1 MQHALG
7 NPEHNPQCIFCERPK
22 YVNRTL
28 EKLVKATQ
36 LRVDQT
42 LRQIA
47 TARCDQRILAI
58 TSRDIV
64 AAEAHYHRSCYRDYT
79 RPAQQQQPEKNEP
92 EDAAEYDAF
101 LDLFRFIR
109 TDVLDLQ
116 VVITMIELTKTL
128 ESFLQTRGVEKLGES
143 TKKHIR
149 RKLESEF
156 GSTLEIF
163 PDEKGKLLVMPANL
177 NAKETVKKLINV
189 EKELKSVKSKSTE
202 LQSIVDQSA
211 QHLRNVI
218 LDIKW
223 TFPWPILPSDLSVD
237 QFPVPGCL
245 HRFLMGLLT
254 SNSDMTNPS
263 PRVKMLIESFS
274 QDLIYAVTCGKTKPP
289 KHILL
294 SYGVKTLTGNVEVI
308 RMLNRFGHGV
318 SYSQLEENDT
328 ALCFQKLAA
337 NLNQTTILP
346 GTIQP
351 NVFTNLAWDNID
363 RLEETLTGKGT
374 THRVNGIAVQ
384 PRVFGPHPPPAELPP
399 ILKRKQRSIS
409 HTKSSLCPC
418 TSPTSRALIGCK
430 LDRIAFSP
438 SVVLARRVVPSLD
451 TSRALI
457 GCKLDRIA
465 FSPSVVLARERFPIF
480 WKRVIKW
487 VLVLKTLSVLT
498 CLMSTDGHVVRRY
511 CVVLGTSR
519 ALIGCKLDRIAF
531 SPSVVL
537 ARRVVP
543 SLDTSRALIGCKL
556 DRIAFSPSVVLARRV
571 VPSLD
576 TSRALIG
583 CKLDRIA
590 FSPSV
595 VLARE
600 RFPIFWKRVIKWV
613 LVLKTLSVLTCLMST
628 DGHVVRRYCVVLGT
642 SRALIGCKLDRIA
655 FSPSVVLARERFPI
669 FWKRVIKWVLVLKTL
684 SVLTCLM
691 STDGHVVRRYCVV
704 LGTSR
709 ALIGCKLDRIA
720 FSPSV
725 VLARRVVP
733 SLDTSRAL
741 IGCKLDRIAFSPSVV
756 LARACKQ
763 KPVIL

>member
-1 MQHALG
+1 MDGRKGTFCIIHKEGLKIDDDHLISPQSFDSWATLLEAAEVREHEAILEIARNTREGEVPEIFYHRKCRSAFTIKRDLESLKRKRAL
-7 NPEHNPQCIFCERPK
+7 EEEIHEDEASLETLRKRSVTSSSRVYQQQCIFCERPK

-79 RPAQQQQPEKNEP
+79 RPAQQQQPEKSEP

-289 KHILL
+289 KQILL

-328 ALCFQKLAA
+328 ALCLQKLAA

-409 HTKSSLCPC
+409 YEEQPLPMYISGERIGPGLIVARSDIMNSQDAEALKAQQKKPCNDSRLSQWCCRRQHILVKLC
-418 TSPTSRALIGCK
+418 
-430 LDRIAFSP
+430 
-438 SVVLARRVVPSLD
+438 
-451 TSRALI
+451 
-457 GCKLDRIA
+457 
-465 FSPSVVLARERFPIF
+465 
-480 WKRVIKW
+480 
-487 VLVLKTLSVLT
+487 
-498 CLMSTDGHVVRRY
+498 
-511 CVVLGTSR
+511 
-519 ALIGCKLDRIAF
+519 
-531 SPSVVL
+531 
-537 ARRVVP
+537 
-543 SLDTSRALIGCKL
+543 
-556 DRIAFSPSVVLARRV
+556 
-571 VPSLD
+571 
-576 TSRALIG
+576 
-583 CKLDRIA
+583 
-590 FSPSV
+590 
-595 VLARE
+595 
-600 RFPIFWKRVIKWV
+600 
-613 LVLKTLSVLTCLMST
+613 
-628 DGHVVRRYCVVLGT
+628 
-642 SRALIGCKLDRIA
+642 
-655 FSPSVVLARERFPI
+655 
-669 FWKRVIKWVLVLKTL
+669 
-684 SVLTCLM
+684 
-691 STDGHVVRRYCVV
+691 
-704 LGTSR
+704 
-709 ALIGCKLDRIA
+709 
-720 FSPSV
+720 
-725 VLARRVVP
+725 
-733 SLDTSRAL
+733 
-741 IGCKLDRIAFSPSVV
+741 
-756 LARACKQ
+756 
-763 KPVIL
+763 